1 MGEKKRVF
9 MTLTKDEKPFWSQPV
24 NERSTRPADVSIK
37 IIDEKE
43 AEDKV
48 SLSFVTD
55 AAPK

>member
-1 MGEKKRVF
+1 V
-9 MTLTKDEKPFWSQPV
+9 KDEKPFWSQPV
-24 NERSTRPADVSIK
+24 NERSARPADVSIK

-43 AEDKV
+43 VEDKV